1 MVGKIAI
8 GVSAALVLLAVV
20 TFYVRVDIYCSR
32 QNSEGPKIAGAILIS
47 GCSH

>member
-8 GVSAALVLLAVV
+8 GVSAALVLLAVA
-20 TFYVRVDIYCSR
+20 FYIHADIYCSR
-32 QNSEGPKIAGAILIS
+32 HDPTGPKIAGAILIS